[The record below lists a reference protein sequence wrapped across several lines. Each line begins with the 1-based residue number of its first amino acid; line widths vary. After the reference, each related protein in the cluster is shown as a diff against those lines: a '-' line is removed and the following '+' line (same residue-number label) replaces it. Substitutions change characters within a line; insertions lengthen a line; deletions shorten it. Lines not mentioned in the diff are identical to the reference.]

1 MWKISS
7 ICFAHFSRMI
17 AFLKHLSS
25 HLPSSYI
32 YILWE
37 RAARF

>member
-1 MWKISS
+1 
-7 ICFAHFSRMI
+7 MI